1 MRFLLSWVLTGV
13 AVSVALVLVPGITV
27 QGTQWVAVFLTALV
41 LSLIDMS
48 IKPVLQV
55 LSLPITVL
63 TLGIFALIVNAV
75 LLELASWLTVNLFG
89 SGIVIHG
96 FGWALLGSVI
106 ISIALAIINA
116 LTGGLARD

>member
-1 MRFLLSWVLTGV
+1 MRFILRWVLTGV
-13 AVSVALVLVPGITV
+13 AVSVAVLLVPGINV
-27 QGTQWVAVFLTALV
+27 VGTQWAAVFLTALI

-48 IKPVLQV
+48 IKPILQV
-55 LSLPITVL
+55 LSLPVTIL
-63 TLGIFALIVNAV
+63 TLGIFALILNAL

-96 FGWALLGSVI
+96 FGWALLGSII

-116 LTGGLARD
+116 LTGGLAKE

>member
-1 MRFLLSWVLTGV
+1 M
-13 AVSVALVLVPGITV
+13 
-27 QGTQWVAVFLTALV
+27 

-48 IKPVLQV
+48 IKPVLQL
-55 LSLPITVL
+55 LSLPVTIL
-63 TLGIFALIVNAV
+63 TLGVFALILNAL

-96 FGWALLGSVI
+96 FWWALLGSVI

-116 LTGGLARD
+116 LTGGLAKD

>member
-1 MRFLLSWVLTGV
+1 MRFVLQWVLTGV
-13 AVSVALVLVPGITV
+13 AVSVAVVLVPGIGV
-27 QGTQWVAVFLTALV
+27 VGTQWVAVFLTALV

-48 IKPVLQV
+48 IKPILQL
-55 LSLPITVL
+55 LSLPVTVL
-63 TLGIFALIVNAV
+63 TLGVFALILNAL

-89 SGIVIHG
+89 SGIVIG
-96 FGWALLGSVI
+96 SFWSALIGAII

>member
-1 MRFLLSWVLTGV
+1 MRFVLQWILTGV
-13 AVSVALVLVPGITV
+13 AVSIAVVLVPGISV
-27 QGTQWVAVFLTALV
+27 VGTQWVAVFLTALV

-48 IKPVLQV
+48 IKTVLQL
-55 LSLPITVL
+55 LSLPVTIL
-63 TLGIFALIVNAV
+63 TLGVFALILNAL

-96 FGWALLGSVI
+96 FWWALLGSVI

-116 LTGGLARD
+116 LTGGLAKD

>member
-1 MRFLLSWVLTGV
+1 MRFILQWVLTGV
-13 AVSVALVLVPGITV
+13 AVSVAVVLVPGIGV
-27 QGTQWVAVFLTALV
+27 VGTQWVAVFLTALV

-48 IKPVLQV
+48 IKPILQL
-55 LSLPITVL
+55 LSLPVTVL
-63 TLGIFALIVNAV
+63 TLGVFALILNAL

-89 SGIVIHG
+89 SGIVIG
-96 FGWALLGSVI
+96 SFWSALIGAII